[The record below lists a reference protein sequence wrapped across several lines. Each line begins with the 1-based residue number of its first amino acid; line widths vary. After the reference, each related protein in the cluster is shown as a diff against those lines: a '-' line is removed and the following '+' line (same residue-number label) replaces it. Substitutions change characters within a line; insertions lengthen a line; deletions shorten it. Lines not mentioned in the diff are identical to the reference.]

1 MNKGFTLIEV
11 ISVIVIISIL
21 LIFTI
26 PSVIE
31 SIEEARERKYN
42 EIISNIE
49 QTTQLYIR
57 NNKDSIEGIDV
68 LNNTIQ
74 ITIEDLVIN
83 EGLKTPIINPIN
95 DTEIS
100 QDTTI
105 NIVVKPRYNYDV
117 TVGEIIYVE

>member
-95 DTEIS
+95 DNEIS

-105 NIVVKPRYNYDV
+105 NIVVKPRYKYEV